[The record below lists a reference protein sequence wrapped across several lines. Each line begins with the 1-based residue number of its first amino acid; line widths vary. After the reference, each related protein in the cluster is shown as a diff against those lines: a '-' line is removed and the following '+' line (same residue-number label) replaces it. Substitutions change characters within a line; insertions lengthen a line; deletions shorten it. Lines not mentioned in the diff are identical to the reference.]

1 MWYVIQVRTG
11 MEEEIRQ
18 QCERVIEKEILEHC
32 FIPYCEQMKR
42 YQGQWHKERK
52 ILFPGYVFLVS
63 EDEEQLYHCLKKVI
77 GLTKLIG
84 TGREVVPLAEDEVD
98 LLMEFGKEEQIVAMS
113 EGIIEDD
120 RVVVTSGP
128 LKGHEGM
135 IRKVD
140 LESLL
145 PTRRKGPPLRTWKW
159 RFPNEESNLYQGAL
173 HRRASLVPSAHKGAS
188 RQSNCK

>member
-42 YQGQWHKERK
+42 YQGEWHKERK

-84 TGREVVPLAEDEVD
+84 TGKEVVPLAEDEVD

-140 LESLL
+140 RHKRKAYLEVEMFG
-145 PTRRKGPPLRTWKW
+145 RKVETQVGLEIVAKVTT
-159 RFPNEESNLYQGAL
+159 QG
-173 HRRASLVPSAHKGAS
+173 KIKEKI
-188 RQSNCK
+188 Q

>member
-11 MEEEIRQ
+11 MEETIRQ
-18 QCERVIEKEILEHC
+18 QCERVIEKQILEHC
-32 FIPYCEQMKR
+32 FIPYCEQMKK
-42 YQGQWHKERK
+42 YQGEWHKEKK

-63 EDEEQLYHCLKKVI
+63 GDQEQLYQGLKKVI

-98 LLMEFGKEEQIVAMS
+98 FLLEFGKEEQIVAMS

-120 RVVVTSGP
+120 RIVVTSGP

-140 LESLL
+140 
-145 PTRRKGPPLRTWKW
+145 RHK
-159 RFPNEESNLYQGAL
+159 
-173 HRRASLVPSAHKGAS
+173 RRAYLEVEMFGRKIETWVGLEIVAKAATQRKSKEKI
-188 RQSNCK
+188 Q